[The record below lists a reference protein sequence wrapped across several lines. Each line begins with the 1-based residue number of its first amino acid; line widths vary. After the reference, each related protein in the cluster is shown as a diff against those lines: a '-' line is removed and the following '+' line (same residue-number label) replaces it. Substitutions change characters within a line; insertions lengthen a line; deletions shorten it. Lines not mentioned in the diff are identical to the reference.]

1 MMRTHQE
8 RVHVSVIY
16 EETGAGGRDSGQDLQ
31 DVQGEGLHHQEGGG
45 GVSPSLCANLRRSAQ
60 RRACQ
65 QSHRSH
71 LVIIKSRENPN

>member
-31 DVQGEGLHHQEGGG
+31 DVQGEGLHHQEGG
-45 GVSPSLCANLRRSAQ
+45 VTFTLC
-60 RRACQ
+60 
-65 QSHRSH
+65 QSEE
-71 LVIIKSRENPN
+71 ICAA